1 MTQLTKLQRNLYSEL
16 LKHTDARA
24 FNNAYSA
31 LMQGLTPAQQ
41 QYYPRESVF
50 LQGQV
55 KGTPAHYTV
64 KPSLEELLIKA
75 GYKDTKSDRAYKS
88 YLKVIE
94 QLYKL
99 VS

>member
-1 MTQLTKLQRNLYSEL
+1 MTQLTKLQKNLYNEL

-24 FNNAYSA
+24 FNNAYNG
-31 LMQGLTPAQQ
+31 LMQGLTPTQR

-64 KPSLEELLIKA
+64 KPPLKELLIKA
-75 GYKDTKSDRAYKS
+75 GYKDTESDRTYKS
-88 YLKVIE
+88 YFKVMKK
-94 QLYKL
+94 LYKL
-99 VS
+99 V